1 MDIMDAF
8 SDKPKIKHTCIKDG
22 CDYFYIA
29 DVRIH
34 MICKLHSPERPVM
47 RRDGK
52 KEKDLSKFQKYHGSY
67 MSWCNK
73 CKKEENRLKSKRN
86 KPQPLW

>member
-1 MDIMDAF
+1 MQLMPETFFIY
-8 SDKPKIKHTCIKDG
+8 IK
-22 CDYFYIA
+22 
-29 DVRIH
+29 R
-34 MICKLHSPERPVM
+34 EVM
-47 RRDGK
+47 KKNCSKCK

-73 CKKEENRLKSKRN
+73 CKKEENRLRAKRN